1 MLDERDLTTD
11 QLLDAWRQAEID
23 VNGTALGTKEHD
35 QALRRSEEA
44 RRAYRMRVDVMK
56 EDLRDG

>member
-11 QLLDAWRQAEID
+11 QLVDAWRQAEID

-35 QALRRSEEA
+35 QALRRAEEA
-44 RRAYRMRVDVMK
+44 RQAYRMRLDVMK